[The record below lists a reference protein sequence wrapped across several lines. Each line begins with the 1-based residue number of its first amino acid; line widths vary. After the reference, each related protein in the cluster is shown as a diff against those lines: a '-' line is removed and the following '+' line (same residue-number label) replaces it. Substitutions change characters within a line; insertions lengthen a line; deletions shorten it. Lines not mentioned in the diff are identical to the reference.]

1 MLLLDVPDE
10 KLLTIAK
17 DIPETNLLQTSSTT
31 KSQQKKSK
39 AEEELIDL
47 IPEEEEKDEKLSP
60 TKSKVKP
67 KTYTF
72 TLHFL
77 FRIYYFLKFL
87 EFLKLSLTCVSQ
99 NIYLTACDIIDY
111 DQIICQESIIK

>member
-67 KTYTF
+67 KTYTL

-77 FRIYYFLKFL
+77 FGIYFQNSHFLVLYQRFL
-87 EFLKLSLTCVSQ
+87 REKSTKYSSTSACESL
-99 NIYLTACDIIDY
+99 
-111 DQIICQESIIK
+111 